1 MAVGAGGGAIQ
12 IQKEVI
18 VSEGCVAN
26 SEAGE
31 EGLFPSGVAGRC
43 GPKGGGVFNFPE
55 LVVLNILPIF
65 VPNII
70 DEGLVI
76 GF

>member
-1 MAVGAGGGAIQ
+1 M
-12 IQKEVI
+12 
-18 VSEGCVAN
+18 SEGCVAN

-65 VPNII
+65 VPNIDCI
-70 DEGLVI
+70 SYCGKYNLY
-76 GF
+76 FPQ